1 MSRTIRR
8 KNAWD
13 KSFYVSSKLEDDQLD
28 LYQGSGRYRD
38 SHYGN
43 RGVGKYHGCTEEQI
57 LKKRN
62 AWFHRELPD
71 NWSRNSAMKEFSKNY
86 LRSKNE
92 AELIRAL
99 ARGEEDGLLLT
110 TQRDA
115 RGYFVYF
122 D

>member
-13 KSFYVSSKLEDDQLD
+13 KNHYVPSKLEADDLEF
-28 LYQGSGRYRD
+28 YQGGGRYLRRNG
-38 SHYGN
+38 Y
-43 RGVGKYHGCTEEQI
+43 RGTGKYHGCTEEQI
-57 LKKRN
+57 LKKVN
-62 AWFHRELPD
+62 AWYHRELPN